1 MFDLAFA
8 GSEPQ
13 RQEDGWD
20 ALQGKIVVGDYAE
33 TFLAPLSAWQRTD
46 YEHHWIEA
54 AIRLLRGADRT
65 AFITVAFQFW
75 WPMLA

>member
-8 GSEPQ
+8 GDEPQ

-33 TFLAPLSAWQRTD
+33 TFLAPLSRQTQCPVPVRPNARL
-46 YEHHWIEA
+46 A
-54 AIRLLRGADRT
+54 AERDGLDLSALHRFT
-65 AFITVAFQFW
+65 
-75 WPMLA
+75 L